1 MAGNRVIYASLCR
14 ILFPVPRK
22 YFRKF
27 LPDHASIKQNR
38 WIRPFGAWLH
48 HPNLWHLHRRSV
60 AGGVA
65 VGMFCGLIP
74 GPFQMLGA
82 AVMSVLF
89 RVNLPV
95 ALFTTF
101 YTNPLTILPL
111 YVVAYELGAF
121 VTGHHNGITPVHL
134 ALPEMDW
141 TNWYTI
147 LPEWLLSLGKPFAI
161 GLPLLAVL
169 LAVAGYFAV
178 RVLWYLMVMR
188 EWNKRAARRK
198 IGQ

>member
-1 MAGNRVIYASLCR
+1 M
-14 ILFPVPRK
+14 
-22 YFRKF
+22 
-27 LPDHASIKQNR
+27 PDHETILRSR
-38 WIRPFGAWLH
+38 WARPFSAWLH

-82 AVMSVLF
+82 AIMSVLF

-95 ALFTTF
+95 AMFTTL
-101 YTNPLTILPL
+101 YTNPFTILPL
-111 YVVAYELGAF
+111 YVLAYELGAL
-121 VTGHHNGITPVHL
+121 VSGHHDGIASARL
-134 ALPEMDW
+134 ALPGMDW
-141 TNWYTI
+141 TNWYTV
-147 LPEWLLSLGKPFAI
+147 LPGWLLSLGKPFAI

-178 RVLWYLMVMR
+178 RVLWYWAVMW
-188 EWNKRAARRK
+188 EWRKRAARRRS
-198 IGQ
+198 GQ